1 MGEAGFIRRQKH
13 LSLEHAHLIWGRER
27 YGIVLQILPII
38 KEKTMKLSAP
48 TMVVWVIALV
58 LGIAGLLGFLVTIPV
73 ISGLAFWLVLIGLA
87 LMLLATA
94 VKGM

>member
-1 MGEAGFIRRQKH
+1 
-13 LSLEHAHLIWGRER
+13 
-27 YGIVLQILPII
+27 
-38 KEKTMKLSAP
+38 MKLSAP

-73 ISGLAFWLVLIGLA
+73 ISGMAFWLVLIGLA
-87 LMLLATA
+87 LLLLATA